1 MTKAAEAAG
10 TIGTRVP
17 FFLER
22 RVARL
27 TVPAVEEMDPAEYA
41 SYAFG
46 WRSKKVMLRN
56 LRVRGEE

>member
-10 TIGTRVP
+10 TLGTRVP

-27 TVPAVEEMDPAEYA
+27 TVRAVEEMDPAEYA
-41 SYAFG
+41 SYAFV

>member
-10 TIGTRVP
+10 TLGTRVP

-27 TVPAVEEMDPAEYA
+27 TVRAVEEMDPAEYA
-41 SYAFG
+41 FG
-46 WRSKKVMLRN
+46 WRSKKIMLRN